1 MNKGVQLRKTIHDIL
16 FEIHYYNKT
25 LDNIL
30 VKYNVY
36 DHNTRDIAFI
46 QNVCL
51 NSMRYSFHINKII
64 KKFVKNKIKKN
75 DKILFYSAI
84 TQLVYLNFKEYA
96 VINCSVEVA
105 KKLNIYPGFINATLK
120 KISRNKIILS
130 ETKIEFNDLP
140 DWFVNKCSHLTSV
153 EKNNFLDTFNTE
165 PDLHLV
171 FKNNKYFTDFEENLV
186 ATSNLSGF
194 LKEKKRVD
202 TIKSY
207 KKGNW
212 WVQDFSSS
220 FPLNNVEINLKKKNC
235 LDMCAAPGGK
245 SFQILSKN
253 IEIVL
258 NDKSKKRL
266 EVLKNNLKRLN
277 FKPIVI
283 NCDVKNISLKK
294 KYDFIII
301 DAPCSA
307 LGTIRKNPDIFFK
320 QNEPNFANLVKTQK
334 DMLSKATSILNKKGI
349 ILYMVCS
356 FLKEET
362 SNQINNFLRNNKNFT
377 LNNFFS
383 YKKKLFYKNAIKD
396 NFMLTLPTNFDG
408 FNVDGYYAAFL
419 KKNS

>member
-1 MNKGVQLRKTIHDIL
+1 
-16 FEIHYYNKT
+16 
-25 LDNIL
+25 
-30 VKYNVY
+30 
-36 DHNTRDIAFI
+36 
-46 QNVCL
+46 
-51 NSMRYSFHINKII
+51 
-64 KKFVKNKIKKN
+64 
-75 DKILFYSAI
+75 
-84 TQLVYLNFKEYA
+84 
-96 VINCSVEVA
+96 
-105 KKLNIYPGFINATLK
+105 
-120 KISRNKIILS
+120 
-130 ETKIEFNDLP
+130 
-140 DWFVNKCSHLTSV
+140 
-153 EKNNFLDTFNTE
+153 
-165 PDLHLV
+165 
-171 FKNNKYFTDFEENLV
+171 
-186 ATSNLSGF
+186 
-194 LKEKKRVD
+194 
-202 TIKSY
+202 
-207 KKGNW
+207 
-212 WVQDFSSS
+212 
-220 FPLNNVEINLKKKNC
+220 
-235 LDMCAAPGGK
+235 MCAAPGGK